1 MIETTDLDRPQ
12 NARYIG
18 TRTSSGTS
26 VLVQSTR
33 GTTPLE
39 PRLDLVRHLPIGF
52 DWASGSASGSAQLA
66 LALLA
71 HASGDDDFALRN
83 YQAFNHEIVSRLPQF
98 RWELNSNLVLQQLR
112 FINAIE
118 ESTDCSVSN
127 SRKVAIIE
135 CSVPG
140 EHRENQIQV
149 QGCGRSVRTAAT
161 RALLNL
167 LGNKRLRRRRIVQL
181 PIELSV
187 VNASEL
193 HTDCFRSGQP

>member
-98 RWELNSNLVLQQLR
+98 RWE
-112 FINAIE
+112 
-118 ESTDCSVSN
+118 
-127 SRKVAIIE
+127 RKVAIIE